1 MSSKQYEGMIGHIL
15 SKVNEIEKRQK
26 DLEGKYIGLKERIG
40 EIATNI
46 GDTRRFMYAVD
57 ETLYDHEQRF
67 SALGKKMERK
77 N

>member
-1 MSSKQYEGMIGHIL
+1 MSGKQYSVMIEQIL

-26 DLEGKYIGLKERIG
+26 DLEGKYIGLKEHIG
-40 EIATNI
+40 EIDSNI

-67 SALGKKMERK
+67 SALGKKMESK